1 MNPYITAELSVPAQW
16 MRPHGSRREGPNS
29 VSTPGGVWEK
39 TPADRRRQTLQT
51 LARIV
56 AKRLPPPLPPE
67 EVAHDRH

>member
-1 MNPYITAELSVPAQW
+1 
-16 MRPHGSRREGPNS
+16 
-29 VSTPGGVWEK
+29 VWEK